1 MFFWEVIFSEIGLEK
16 IIVNTLRRN
25 YCSGWTLSA
34 HICKNDQTCCYGQIH
49 SYSNLTNA
57 FNENDNIHS
66 ELENCKYFPVH
77 SNKDEFI
84 IKLTALKELVIVWNQ
99 NQSRMKLL
107 RSWSC
112 NFTLLGFWDSHSQ
125 TWTCP
130 GP

>member
-1 MFFWEVIFSEIGLEK
+1 MINNGLKDTEQTNPKLIQEIGLEK

-49 SYSNLTNA
+49 SYSNLTNT

-66 ELENCKYFPVH
+66 ELENCKYFHVH

-84 IKLTALKELVIVWNQ
+84 IKLTALKELAQ
-99 NQSRMKLL
+99 LQSDGI
-107 RSWSC
+107 C
-112 NFTLLGFWDSHSQ
+112 H
-125 TWTCP
+125 P
-130 GP
+130 GNMEIKIYF